1 VRNVRVTGLG
11 VAMLAVFASA
21 LVLAIWGSGA
31 VRDVGGFLVVFVI
44 SMLVAQAAADRAV
57 RPPDDRL

>member
-1 VRNVRVTGLG
+1 
-11 VAMLAVFASA
+11 MLAVFASA

-31 VRDVGGFLVVFVI
+31 VRGVGGFLVVFVI